1 VVGVGHSGFGSA
13 RATVRKKPRPG
24 EDPTTTI
31 PKETA
36 MTSFIVKS
44 ALTGAMLLGLAT
56 AAFAATGEYDNMC
69 TMGLALGKDVK
80 TDCSI
85 NASLQ
90 GKMYCFGN
98 EEAKTMF
105 MKDPAGNL
113 AKAQAYYSSKK

>member
-1 VVGVGHSGFGSA
+1 MFTFRGYRTKTMSELIPVPALSAPAKGLSA
-13 RATVRKKPRPG
+13 RVR
-24 EDPTTTI
+24 
-31 PKETA
+31 
-36 MTSFIVKS
+36 
-44 ALTGAMLLGLAT
+44 AT

-85 NASLQ
+85 NATLQ

-113 AKAQAYYSSKK
+113 AKAQAYYSSKKQ